1 MQIIDIVA
9 VAKQVVQKYPLCNS
23 CLGRL
28 FGMMGYGLTNAERG
42 HALKTI
48 LLMEAYDTTVNEWNE
63 KLLKSLALSGFN
75 AAHLVLAK
83 IKAEPIKEVE
93 CYICKNLMDK
103 VNELAV
109 MCVETGKEY
118 EYKTFQVG
126 CSIPHEIIE
135 REESLWLNLGL
146 ERSESIKSE
155 LTREIGKQIQSLT
168 GKSYSL
174 DKPDLTFIVDAKKWK
189 VIVQPRPLFIY
200 GRYKKKVRG
209 LPQSPWLH
217 QPDSRISYDT
227 SIEELITT
235 PLIKL
240 FESTSAK
247 LHAAGREDIDVRTLG
262 SGRPFVVE
270 IISPKVRTVDLRM
283 AEHLINNLSKG
294 LIEVEK
300 LIYVDG
306 KLVPKLKAF
315 SEIARKKYTARVKL
329 DQPISDQALKE
340 LEAKF
345 KNLLIN
351 QRTPLRILG
360 RKNDKVRKKM
370 VYELKAMAL
379 GEQEILLEITC
390 QGGLYVKELIHGDQ
404 GRTRPSVAEALGV
417 DVTVEELDILWIEE
431 PEILSN
437 FMLEPKLPVA

>member
-1 MQIIDIVA
+1 MRAIDIVTIT
-9 VAKQVVQKYPLCNS
+9 KQIVQKYPLCDS

-42 HALKTI
+42 RALKTL
-48 LLMEAYDTTVNEWNE
+48 LLMEAYDTAIGEWDE
-63 KLLKSLALSGFN
+63 RILKSLALSGFN
-75 AAHLVLAK
+75 AAYLVLAK
-83 IKAEPIKEVE
+83 IKAESIKEVE

-118 EYKTFQVG
+118 EYRTFQVG

-135 REESLWLNLGL
+135 REENLWLNLGL

-155 LTREIGKQIQSLT
+155 LTREIGKRIQSLT

-174 DKPDLTFIVDAKKWK
+174 DKPDLIFIVDVKTWK
-189 VIVQPRPLFIY
+189 VIAQPRPLFIY

-217 QPDSRISYDT
+217 QPDSRVSYST

-235 PLIKL
+235 PLVKL
-240 FESTSAK
+240 FESEGAK

-270 IISPKVRTVDLRM
+270 IISPKIRTTDLRM
-283 AEHLINNLSKG
+283 VEHLINDLSKG

-300 LIYVDG
+300 LTYVDG

-315 SEIARKKYTARVKL
+315 SEIARKKYIARVKL
-329 DQPISDQALKE
+329 DQPISDNALKE

-360 RKNDKVRKKM
+360 RKNDKVRKKI
-370 VYELKAMAL
+370 VYELKARAL

-404 GRTRPSVAEALGV
+404 GRTQPSIAETLGV
-417 DVTVEELDILWIEE
+417 SVTVEELDILWIEE
-431 PEILSN
+431 PEILGD
-437 FMLEPKLPVA
+437 FILESKLPVA

>member
-1 MQIIDIVA
+1 
-9 VAKQVVQKYPLCNS
+9 
-23 CLGRL
+23 
-28 FGMMGYGLTNAERG
+28 
-42 HALKTI
+42 
-48 LLMEAYDTTVNEWNE
+48 
-63 KLLKSLALSGFN
+63 
-75 AAHLVLAK
+75 
-83 IKAEPIKEVE
+83 
-93 CYICKNLMDK
+93 MDK